1 MASSNA
7 LEISFKRAPTL
18 HDRLIPSHLPAKKQ
32 TTWLHRQLKGTYKC
46 GLCNHCSNIK
56 ECKQFC
62 DFKTN
67 KMHNIKAFINCNT
80 TFVVYRLS
88 CKCGCFYVGRTKRRL
103 KNRISEHKNAIRK
116 ANLDYPM
123 AKYFQNVHNSNPE
136 GLMVEGLEMIKKN
149 VQGGD
154 RLKLLLQ
161 RETFYI
167 YDLQATVY
175 PGLNKEIDFS
185 PFL

>member
-1 MASSNA
+1 M
-7 LEISFKRAPTL
+7 
-18 HDRLIPSHLPAKKQ
+18 
-32 TTWLHRQLKGTYKC
+32 
-46 GLCNHCSNIK
+46 
-56 ECKQFC
+56 
-62 DFKTN
+62 
-67 KMHNIKAFINCNT
+67 
-80 TFVVYRLS
+80 
-88 CKCGCFYVGRTKRRL
+88 
-103 KNRISEHKNAIRK
+103 
-116 ANLDYPM
+116 ANLF
-123 AKYFQNVHNSNPE
+123 KNVHNSNPE

-161 RETFYI
+161 RDTFYI